1 MSRPTLTAGPTTC
14 GCRTPSRASYASA
27 AASVARTSG
36 RTFRR
41 RACALG
47 KPGETN
53 CVNKS
58 RAVPSISSLEPVS
71 VFELLLSHGTIGNS
85 SREGHQESMRIESW
99 SAVLRGA
106 AIPGHRATRASEGPN
121 GSGMNQTWY
130 VTFEVPKCGT
140 LSKRRHPRLTETF
153 ETEAEA
159 RDFARTK
166 FNRGLIVTAGTIN
179 PERPRKA
186 IASVEIPVWVE
197 SGQALE
203 MS

>member
-1 MSRPTLTAGPTTC
+1 
-14 GCRTPSRASYASA
+14 
-27 AASVARTSG
+27 
-36 RTFRR
+36 
-41 RACALG
+41 
-47 KPGETN
+47 
-53 CVNKS
+53 
-58 RAVPSISSLEPVS
+58 
-71 VFELLLSHGTIGNS
+71 
-85 SREGHQESMRIESW
+85 MRIESW